1 MLDVS
6 AENLWLEV
14 QAAVN
19 FRDSHLTRVSELI
32 GYYTGAAYNG
42 QGGDWPENHMFEYI
56 RLNTAKIVFDNPR
69 VRSKTTRPTQRPIA
83 RAIQHGLNRNA
94 RETKMRRLLKRIFVG
109 QSFCYQAVL
118 NSVEPQRWF
127 DARTNKTYHWPTSY
141 TLDRHR
147 FFFDPLCQV
156 YGYARYAGHM
166 WIRDK
171 EDLLREAK
179 AGRGGWDAEAIE
191 AMSADEGIESLPERE
206 GVHRAELRRDE
217 IVGYDIWV
225 PEIDMGDPAK
235 GFNGTIYT
243 IAYGGGPN
251 DPHAAELRAPR
262 AYFGPRWGPYT
273 LFGVYPV
280 PGDPYPLAP
289 FIANFPQMV
298 ELNAI
303 ATAANVAVKKY
314 KRLIL
319 CSAENNDLIKKLK
332 AGKNLFVFPVKGFK
346 KEQVIQLELAGITDQ
361 HVKQLQIAME
371 RMDRNSGI
379 DDPGRGKSG
388 SRSTAT
394 EIAVADEARK
404 DSVAYVQQEFTDA
417 TIEMLETRGYFL
429 YHDDRVAYPLGEDAA
444 DDMGMGEPW
453 FEGGS
458 GPQDEYAY
466 DDIELELEPY
476 SMERM
481 SEALGRASYR
491 EQMELALQAAPL
503 IPTTPFYDW
512 KKLFEKGGHVNNDP
526 YFSEFF
532 LPEIAR
538 MVGMM
543 ATQQDSVGAVG
554 GGVGDGIASTSPPST
569 SGTMKGNL
577 LAQVASP

>member
-1 MLDVS
+1 MLDTS
-6 AENLWLEV
+6 PENLWLEV
-14 QAAVN
+14 QAAIN
-19 FRDSHLTRVSELI
+19 FRDSHLTKVDELI
-32 GYYTGAAYNG
+32 GYYTGTAYSG
-42 QGGDWPENHMFEYI
+42 LGGDWPENHMFEYV

-69 VRSKTTRPTQRPIA
+69 VRCKTSRPTQRPIA

-94 RETKMRRLLKRIFVG
+94 RETKLRRLLKRIFVG
-109 QSFCYQAVL
+109 QCFCYQAVL
-118 NSVEPQRWF
+118 NTVEPQGWF
-127 DARTNKTYHWPTSY
+127 DPRTNKTYHWPASY
-141 TLDRHR
+141 TLDRRR

-171 EDLLREAK
+171 EDV
-179 AGRGGWDAEAIE
+179 AIE
-191 AMSADEGIESLPERE
+191 AKDSRKGWDMETIRNLNADDGVEALPERA
-206 GVHRAELRRDE
+206 GAHRSTLRRSE
-217 IVGYDIWV
+217 LVGYDIWV
-225 PEIDMGDPAK
+225 PEIDTGDPAK

-243 IAYGGGPN
+243 IAYGGGPDN
-251 DPHAAELRAPR
+251 PHAAHIRKPR
-262 AYFGPRWGPYT
+262 PHYGPRWGPYT
-273 LFGVYPV
+273 FFGVYPV

-289 FIANFPQMV
+289 FIANFPQMS

-303 ATAANVAVKKY
+303 ATAANKSVKKY

-332 AGKNLFVFPVKGFK
+332 GGKDLFVFPVKGFK
-346 KEQVIQLELAGITDQ
+346 KEQVISLELAGITAQ
-361 HVKQLQIAME
+361 HVQQLQIALD

-394 EIAVADEARK
+394 EIAVADESRK
-404 DSVAYVQQEFTDA
+404 DSVAYVQQEFTDS
-417 TIEMLETRGYFL
+417 TIDMLESRAYYL
-429 YHDDRVAYPLGEDAA
+429 YHDDRVGYPLGEDAA
-444 DDMGMGEPW
+444 IEMGMGEPW
-453 FEGGS
+453 FYGGS
-458 GPQDEYAY
+458 GAQDEYSY
-466 DDIELELEPY
+466 DDLEIELEPY

-491 EQMELALQAAPL
+491 EQMELALKAAPI
-503 IPTTPFYDW
+503 IPNTPFYNW
-512 KKLFEKGGHVNNDP
+512 KTLFDKGGNVNNDP

-543 ATQQDSVGAVG
+543 AMQQDSVGAIG
-554 GGVGDGIASTSPPST
+554 GGVGDGIGSTSPPST
-569 SGTMKGNL
+569 NGSMTGDLTAAV
-577 LAQVASP
+577 AQP